1 MVSTSEL
8 LSIVPLILLGV
19 IYFGRDL
26 LLYNKIVVVNKCYL
40 NFSNTQK
47 IVFLVLYP
55 LWILF
60 IWIENIAQKRK
71 NLLVVLIMNI
81 ISTFVGWMTVVFI
94 LNDEFK
100 TTKQQN
106 ASLIFSFIIS
116 GLWRVFNILMFDD

>member
-40 NFSNTQK
+40 NFLNTQK

-71 NLLVVLIMNI
+71 NLLVVVIMNI

-106 ASLIFSFIIS
+106 ASLLCSFIIS
-116 GLWRVFNILMFDD
+116 GLWRVFNILVFAD